1 LRTVPKQTREN
12 PERAWRIHENQWF
25 LQKNFDR
32 AVKVVRKALE
42 ETTRPAA
49 PWRILDSTD
58 ARRRNLAV
66 AETILEA
73 TTTRLSAEPQPSEA
87 PPELKTPPAEP
98 EVGALAAVDL
108 AQKLPKEKYEAQ
120 LERWQGKLHRWADR
134 AVERGVSTVL
144 AFEGWDAGGKGGVIR
159 RLCAA
164 LHPANYRVIPV
175 AAPSDEER
183 VHHYLWRFWRQL
195 PPDGRMAIFDR
206 SWYGRVLVERVE
218 GLASEAGW
226 HRAYDEISAFEA
238 MLAEHG
244 VVVAKFWMHI
254 DRQEQLRRFKDREQ
268 TPFKQYKITE
278 EDWRN
283 RKRWD
288 DYERAVNEMVA
299 RTDTKQAPW
308 VIVPANDKRFARI
321 HVIKTVS
328 RLLRRAVK

>member
-1 LRTVPKQTREN
+1 
-12 PERAWRIHENQWF
+12 
-25 LQKNFDR
+25 
-32 AVKVVRKALE
+32 
-42 ETTRPAA
+42 
-49 PWRILDSTD
+49 
-58 ARRRNLAV
+58 
-66 AETILEA
+66 
-73 TTTRLSAEPQPSEA
+73 
-87 PPELKTPPAEP
+87 
-98 EVGALAAVDL
+98 
-108 AQKLPKEKYEAQ
+108 
-120 LERWQGKLHRWADR
+120 
-134 AVERGVSTVL
+134 
-144 AFEGWDAGGKGGVIR
+144 
-159 RLCAA
+159 
-164 LHPANYRVIPV
+164 
-175 AAPSDEER
+175 
-183 VHHYLWRFWRQL
+183 
-195 PPDGRMAIFDR
+195 MAIFDR

-218 GLASEAGW
+218 GLASEAEW
-226 HRAYDEISAFEA
+226 HRAYDEINAFEA

-299 RTDTKQAPW
+299 RTHTKQAPW